1 MSAARLL
8 DQASAL
14 VGLRWTLW
22 QRRLWREKAVVRLLL
37 QLFGVLGGG
46 ALSLSLAFRVYREA
60 ARLSE
65 SRFEVLAAG
74 GPLAIAA
81 AWLTLGF
88 AARLYLAL
96 LSLARGTPFLDPRR
110 FLLYAVPPKLV
121 TAINVVAQLFEPVWL
136 FFYPPAIAVAL
147 GVARIPGAP
156 GVFPLLFAIALLV
169 LAAAAAFQLALAAI
183 AEVNAHRVLRRLL
196 FAGILG
202 AAALFF
208 FGVLH
213 LAESA
218 EDLSLE
224 GVSWPLLRRMPPGW
238 AVALA
243 DALSRGRPL
252 DALGDLSLLLSAF
265 CFTVALAHRLSLREA
280 RRAGETV
287 LAGKPPAGAPGWSL
301 PPLSGP
307 VSALIEKEFKTVFRA
322 GWQQMIAAP
331 VGFLILRFAV
341 MHDGARMVGPQ
352 PLLVAAG
359 YAHLGVLGYTVNA
372 FGWEVDA
379 ARGWFLWPVRG
390 RTVLA
395 AKNAVAYC
403 VSLLIFSVLA
413 GLSLLGGKLT
423 GEQLVVGLCAHAA
436 TFPLLATVGN
446 ACSVW
451 FPSPMRGARMRRSP
465 GGTAVLA
472 RLSTLGLV
480 ALAAWAPYGLAK
492 LLGIPLIAAYLGEL
506 LVMAVAYG
514 GLLAASE
521 SLLRYRRE
529 PMLKLLARDE

>member
-8 DQASAL
+8 GQASAL

-22 QRRLWREKAVVRLLL
+22 QRRLWQEKAVVRLLL
-37 QLFGVLGGG
+37 QLLGVLGGG
-46 ALSLSLAFRVYREA
+46 ALSLSIAFRVYREG
-60 ARLSE
+60 ARLAE

-110 FLLYAVPPKLV
+110 FLLYAVPPRLV

-147 GVARIPGAP
+147 GVAKIPGAP
-156 GVFPLLFAIALLV
+156 GRLPLLLSIALLV
-169 LAAAAAFQLALAAI
+169 LAAAATFQLALAAI

-196 FAGILG
+196 FAGLLG

-218 EDLSLE
+218 ADFSLE
-224 GVSWPLLRRMPPGW
+224 GASWPFLRRTPPGW
-238 AVALA
+238 SVALA

-252 DALGDLSLLLSAF
+252 EALGELALLVSTFGL
-265 CFTVALAHRLSLREA
+265 TVALAHRLSLREA
-280 RRAGETV
+280 RRAEETV
-287 LAGKPPAGAPGWSL
+287 LAGKAPAGAPGWSL
-301 PPLSGP
+301 PPLSGA
-307 VSALIEKEFKTVFRA
+307 VSALIEKEAKTVFRA
-322 GWQQMIAAP
+322 GWQQLVAAP
-331 VGFLILRFAV
+331 VGFLILRLAV
-341 MHDGARMVGPQ
+341 LHDGARMVGPQ

-359 YAHLGVLGYTVNA
+359 YAHLGVLGFAVNA
-372 FGWEVDA
+372 FGWDVDA
-379 ARGWFLWPVRG
+379 ARGWFLWPIRG

-403 VSLLIFSVLA
+403 VSLLIFGVLA
-413 GLSLLGGKLT
+413 GLSLIGGKLT

-451 FPSPMRGARMRRSP
+451 FPSPMRGARLRRSP
-465 GGTAVLA
+465 GGGAVLA
-472 RLSTLGLV
+472 RLSTLALL

-492 LLGIPLIAAYLGEL
+492 LLGLPLIAAYLGEL

-514 GLLAASE
+514 GLLAAAE
-521 SLLRYRRE
+521 SLLAHRRE
-529 PMLKLLARDE
+529 PMLRLLARDE